1 MKKLDLT
8 GTTPES
14 WTCIDCGLNT
24 APDFPTRKEVEERYN
39 ASTTVLWRAGGDRL
53 VELNFDE
60 RCEVYTVKSAVW
72 KAAGM
77 EPWGG
82 CLCVACLEKRLGRRL
97 RPRDFSRH
105 DAFNSLPGTERLIE
119 RRDLDDPEPA
129 R

>member
-1 MKKLDLT
+1 
-8 GTTPES
+8 
-14 WTCIDCGLNT
+14 
-24 APDFPTRKEVEERYN
+24 
-39 ASTTVLWRAGGDRL
+39 VLWRAGGDRL

-72 KAAGM
+72 TAAGM

-97 RPRDFSRH
+97 RPKDFPRH
-105 DAFNSLPGTERLIE
+105 DAFNALPGSERLIE
-119 RRDLDDPEPA
+119 RRDRGPRAP